1 MFDPSLRRAPGAMLT
16 VTLLT
21 ENYSRSFIQQI
32 QTIGIVAITLAV
44 IVLIYFAAEP
54 INRLLGK
61 GGLSVVSRV
70 MG

>member
-1 MFDPSLRRAPGAMLT
+1 MLT
-16 VTLLT
+16 VTLLA
-21 ENYSRSFIQQI
+21 ENYTRSFIQQI

-61 GGLSVVSRV
+61 DGLRVISRV